1 MKNNFSRLKSIQ
13 KIEKKASTIKE
24 DIMSEIEVEDEVRVV
39 VMDEVVISTT
49 TNRII
54 ERKKLNQRTKQR
66 QSKI

>member
-1 MKNNFSRLKSIQ
+1 
-13 KIEKKASTIKE
+13 
-24 DIMSEIEVEDEVRVV
+24 MSEIEVEDEVRVV